1 LLLHLIKRKIFIF
14 FFLRTGKYKKCPYR
28 VILHLIFNCF
38 CFQGTAPP
46 PPHPDAIGSLDVFS
60 LAAAATGGA
69 SGGTPLTAAP
79 AYKEKGASSH
89 MLIFTSNSGTKQQQ
103 QGEGGEEAAPL
114 FYQPGKRGFYT
125 PRQGS

>member
-1 LLLHLIKRKIFIF
+1 MSAQPVENALNSYIVNNFLLNFYL
-14 FFLRTGKYKKCPYR
+14 
-28 VILHLIFNCF
+28 CF
-38 CFQGTAPP
+38 CFKGTAPP

-60 LAAAATGGA
+60 LAAAATATGGA

-89 MLIFTSNSGTKQQQ
+89 MLIFTSSGGGTKQQQQQ

>member
-1 LLLHLIKRKIFIF
+1 
-14 FFLRTGKYKKCPYR
+14 
-28 VILHLIFNCF
+28 
-38 CFQGTAPP
+38 
-46 PPHPDAIGSLDVFS
+46 
-60 LAAAATGGA
+60 LAAAATGTGG
-69 SGGTPLTAAP
+69 SGTPLTAAP

-89 MLIFTSNSGTKQQQ
+89 MLIFTSSGGGTKQ

>member
-1 LLLHLIKRKIFIF
+1 
-14 FFLRTGKYKKCPYR
+14 
-28 VILHLIFNCF
+28 
-38 CFQGTAPP
+38 
-46 PPHPDAIGSLDVFS
+46 VFS
-60 LAAAATGGA
+60 LAAATTGTAG

-89 MLIFTSNSGTKQQQ
+89 MLIFTSSNSGTKQQ

>member
-1 LLLHLIKRKIFIF
+1 M
-14 FFLRTGKYKKCPYR
+14 
-28 VILHLIFNCF
+28 CF
-38 CFQGTAPP
+38 YFKGTAPP

-60 LAAAATGGA
+60 LAAAATGTV
-69 SGGTPLTAAP
+69 SGTPLTAAP

-89 MLIFTSNSGTKQQQ
+89 MLIFTSSGGGTKQQ